1 MSAGRLHG
9 MERCTVR
16 TRLSRGHEFILSRSL
31 IGHAHTIPFSAVQ
44 TLVDSALCAA
54 ISPLLPCEQI
64 PQCDLAHSPRS
75 LVGTYPYHSELL
87 YSGVDSR
94 GVDSGAPRRS
104 TVGLK
109 RYSGADA
116 LAAASGVTVA
126 AKAAAVLTTSR
137 LHSGQDGGGRDASLA
152 VSSAVTH
159 VTTRRCSHE
168 SMHFLWNSC
177 PHGRLRSTSPGANAS
192 RQIAHS
198 GSHSLHSSTSM
209 PASLAGA
216 PASSSSSE
224 WLLESSEPAGDPVGL
239 ANLRVGSAAS
249 AISISFN
256 LRVANCWEAA
266 REARR
271 AREMG
276 DARAEAAMAAPVRRA
291 ALQGSRHHQGS
302 PAL

>member
-16 TRLSRGHEFILSRSL
+16 TRLSRGHESFSRALSS
-31 IGHAHTIPFSAVQ
+31 GTHTRFPFSAVQ

-87 YSGVDSR
+87 YSGVDS

-126 AKAAAVLTTSR
+126 ANAAAVLTTSR

-159 VTTRRCSHE
+159 VTTRR
-168 SMHFLWNSC
+168 
-177 PHGRLRSTSPGANAS
+177 
-192 RQIAHS
+192 
-198 GSHSLHSSTSM
+198 
-209 PASLAGA
+209 
-216 PASSSSSE
+216 
-224 WLLESSEPAGDPVGL
+224 
-239 ANLRVGSAAS
+239 
-249 AISISFN
+249 
-256 LRVANCWEAA
+256 
-266 REARR
+266 
-271 AREMG
+271 
-276 DARAEAAMAAPVRRA
+276 
-291 ALQGSRHHQGS
+291 
-302 PAL
+302 